1 MITIFSDPHLGLNRT
16 SHTTPASRE
25 RLKEAL
31 YKQAKALAPF
41 TIKPLTDVYCLG
53 DLYDTYWSDA
63 NTVKQGLEIYQHVD
77 VCLIGNHDFSQRA
90 NATSALRLCH
100 DIMEDAWDEPSEA
113 SVKTTHAEGFSIQYV
128 NHKMTQQ
135 LFDASLEKVRK
146 VGGVLFLHCNFDN
159 GFATDEASLNL
170 SRAQAEALLEKVDLV
185 FSGHEHTSAAHFNGR
200 LIMTGNTHPTSF
212 SDISDKYSWH
222 VDKDLKVTREL
233 IWSTNYAV
241 KLDYAH
247 LLEGSCDLVH
257 MEFIE
262 IVGQAERA
270 ELPKIAR
277 AVANLWKTCPNAY
290 MIKNSVTCEQ
300 FDAEKVD
307 EVHIADVITTLS
319 AELSHTKL
327 NTLWKHY
334 VGRVQ

>member
-31 YKQAKALAPF
+31 YKQALE
-41 TIKPLTDVYCLG
+41 LSDNHYSVCCG
-53 DLYDTYWSDA
+53 DLFDTFWVDSV
-63 NTVKQGLEIYQHVD
+63 TLKQGKNVFDNCELV
-77 VCLIGNHDFSQRA
+77 LTGNHDVSNRQ
-90 NATSALRLCH
+90 NAESALHFLESISSVTLAVT
-100 DIMEDAWDEPSEA
+100 DKPKVGETSEFPKA
-113 SVKTTHAEGFSIQYV
+113 IQWID
-128 NHKMTQQ
+128 HKMTQQ
-135 LFDASLEKVRK
+135 LFDESLELVKP
-146 VGGVLFLHCNFDN
+146 VGGLLFLHCNFDN

-185 FSGHEHTSAAHFNGR
+185 FIGHEHISTAHFNGR

-247 LLEGSCDLVH
+247 LLEGSCDLVN

-300 FDAEKVD
+300 FEAEKVD